1 MNLLIFGENLYD
13 KSIYRKQLLSKKKE
27 LDYSLYFLEDIDY
40 QKLSNEIGSFDMF
53 QKEKNIVIRTL
64 DKIKSS
70 EETKKLD
77 QLIASYNNPKNNI
90 IVDIDGNPSKS
101 FQKTYIFK

>member
-13 KSIYRKQLLSKKKE
+13 KSIYRKQLLSKKNE

-40 QKLSNEIGSFDMF
+40 EKLSNEIGSFDMF

-64 DKIKSS
+64 NKIKSL
-70 EETKKLD
+70 EDTKKLD
-77 QLIASYNNPKNNI
+77 QLISSYNNPKI
-90 IVDIDGNPSKS
+90 ILL
-101 FQKTYIFK
+101 